1 MIASSIIGFAPA
13 VLLLFILL
21 RRYEEFFKEKK
32 IFQAFAGGMILGMV
46 FTIAHMVSDDFLLSA
61 LDLSFIGFVILFAA
75 FEEGAKLVIL
85 NWPKLQLKHE
95 TVYYGAALGLGIG
108 SMAIIAISFKVF
120 MDSSSA
126 IGNPL
131 TILGLVVLSFN
142 FCLLHSATGVI
153 IGYGS
158 AKGEGFKWFFRAT
171 VLHASYNLVLLP
183 FMWGIEGALY
193 GSLLVATLVALG
205 IFLFVLRDLMP
216 EAVPPDMQRKRRRD
230 VRKKIREERNQ

>member
-13 VLLLFILL
+13 VFLLFILL

-32 IFQAFAGGMILGMV
+32 IFQAFAGGMILGMI
-46 FTIAHMVSDDFLLSA
+46 FTIAHMASDDFLLSA

-85 NWPKLQLKHE
+85 NLPRLQLKHE

-120 MDSSSA
+120 LDDPSA

-142 FCLLHSATGVI
+142 FSLLHSATGVI

-158 AKGEGFKWFFRAT
+158 AKGEGMKWFFRAA
-171 VLHASYNLVLLP
+171 VLHAAYNLVLLP
-183 FMWGIEGALY
+183 FMWGIEGALF
-193 GSLLVATLVALG
+193 GSLFVATLVALG
-205 IFLFVLRDLMP
+205 LFLFVLRDLMP
-216 EAVPPDMQRKRRRD
+216 DAVPPEMQKKRRRE
-230 VRKKIREERNQ
+230 VRRRAREERDN